1 MKRKII
7 VCLALVVSGV
17 LSGCSGMAEE
27 TETLDKLVNEAVVSA
42 GSNYVECERGLLAA
56 DDSVLVTLQANLHS
70 IEPGPGNTARVM
82 TGVNDHPLAGGGHWF
97 DLKRVG
103 KKWKT
108 TQQGPW
114 AS

>member
-7 VCLALVVSGV
+7 ICLALVVSGV

-42 GSNYVECERGLLAA
+42 GSNYVECERRLLAA
-56 DDSVLVTLQANLHS
+56 DDSVLVTQQANLHG